1 MLKIRIIPTLL
12 WKNFGLVK
20 GISFESWRGVGA
32 VLPSINVYNSRDVD
46 ELFLFD
52 ICGNQEVY
60 DPDFDAI
67 EEFSNHCFV
76 PFTYGGGI
84 KNIAQ
89 IQRLLQVGADKI
101 SLNTAIYEQ
110 PNLLEKA
117 AKKFGSQCIVAS
129 LDVKLIDKEYFCFS
143 HSGSQ
148 FTNRSPFPLVKELES
163 KGVGELLITSI
174 DRDGTMK
181 GYDIELLSEISNAVK
196 VPVIAS
202 GGAGTYEHMKQAI
215 EYCGVSAVAASS
227 MFHFTEQTP
236 QEAKNYLS
244 ERGIAVRLTYK
255 EVESSD

>member
-76 PFTYGGGI
+76 PFTFGGGI

-101 SLNTAIYEQ
+101 SLNTAIYGSQ
-110 PNLLEKA
+110 IYRKGC
-117 AKKFGSQCIVAS
+117 KKFGSQCIVAS

-148 FTNRSPFPLVKELES
+148 FTSRSFSP
-163 KGVGELLITSI
+163 
-174 DRDGTMK
+174 
-181 GYDIELLSEISNAVK
+181 
-196 VPVIAS
+196 
-202 GGAGTYEHMKQAI
+202 
-215 EYCGVSAVAASS
+215 C
-227 MFHFTEQTP
+227 
-236 QEAKNYLS
+236 
-244 ERGIAVRLTYK
+244 
-255 EVESSD
+255 

>member
-1 MLKIRIIPTLL
+1 MEKLRSQLRD
-12 WKNFGLVK
+12 
-20 GISFESWRGVGA
+20 ISFESWRRVGA

-67 EEFSNHCFV
+67 EEFSKHCFV
-76 PFTYGGGI
+76 PLITYGGGI

-110 PNLLEKA
+110 PKSIRKGD

-148 FTNRSPFPLVKELES
+148 V
-163 KGVGELLITSI
+163 
-174 DRDGTMK
+174 
-181 GYDIELLSEISNAVK
+181 
-196 VPVIAS
+196 
-202 GGAGTYEHMKQAI
+202 H
-215 EYCGVSAVAASS
+215 
-227 MFHFTEQTP
+227 
-236 QEAKNYLS
+236 
-244 ERGIAVRLTYK
+244 
-255 EVESSD
+255 